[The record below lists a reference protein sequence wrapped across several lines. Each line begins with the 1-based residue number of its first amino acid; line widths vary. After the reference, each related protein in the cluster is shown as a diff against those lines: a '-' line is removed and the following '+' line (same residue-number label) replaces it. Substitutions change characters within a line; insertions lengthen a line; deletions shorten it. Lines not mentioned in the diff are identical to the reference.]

1 MMDPHGGTLVN
12 LLADP
17 SKDDRSDTP
26 TLVLSRRAAADFEM
40 LASGALSP
48 LTGFMGKTDY
58 ESVLND
64 MRLSDG
70 LVWTIPVMLPID
82 DAERDQI
89 GNQETVNLVSAEGD
103 TVGSVAVQNIFEY
116 DKEEEAKK
124 VYLTTDHDHPG
135 VARLFDQGNYYLAGD
150 VTAHRLP
157 SHERFGTYRKTA
169 QELRQK
175 FQEMEWRTVVAFQ
188 TRNPIHRAHEY
199 ITKCALELVD
209 GLLLHPIVGETKG
222 DDIPAEVRMD
232 CYEAILDNYY
242 PHRHTVLSV
251 FPAFM
256 RYAGPREAVFHAIT
270 RKNYGCTHFIVGRDH
285 AGVRDYYG
293 TYDAQRIFDR
303 FSRDELGIEP
313 MFFEHAF
320 YCKRTDLM
328 ATTKTSRAMD
338 HEKIYLSGS
347 KVRETL
353 MKGERL
359 PEEFTRPEV
368 EVILRR
374 YYQNE

>member
-48 LTGFMGKTDY
+48 LTGFMGQEDY
-58 ESVLND
+58 QNVLND
-64 MRLSDG
+64 MYLTDG
-70 LVWTIPVMLPID
+70 FVWTIPVMLPID

-103 TVGSVAVQNIFEY
+103 TVGSIAVQDIFKY
-116 DKEEEAKK
+116 DKEEEAEK

>member
-17 SKDDRSDTP
+17 PKDERSDAP

-48 LTGFMGKTDY
+48 LTGFMGQDDY
-58 ESVLND
+58 GSVLND
-64 MRLSDG
+64 MYLSDG
-70 LVWTIPVMLPID
+70 LVWTIPITLPIGD
-82 DAERDQI
+82 TERKQI
-89 GNQETVNLVSAEGD
+89 GNQETVNLVSAEGEVFG
-103 TVGSVAVQNIFEY
+103 TVSVQDIFEY

-124 VYLTTDHDHPG
+124 VYLTTDGDHPG

-150 VTAHRLP
+150 VKAFRLP
-157 SHERFGTYRKTA
+157 SHGRFGTYRETA

-175 FQEMEWRTVVAFQ
+175 FQEMGWRTVVAFQ

-232 CYEAILDNYY
+232 CYQAILNNYY
-242 PHRHTVLSV
+242 PQRHTVLSV

-320 YCKRTDLM
+320 YCKRTDLV

-347 KVRETL
+347 KVREML

-368 EVILRR
+368 EAILRR

>member
-48 LTGFMGKTDY
+48 LTGFMGQEDY
-58 ESVLND
+58 QNVLND
-64 MRLSDG
+64 MYLTDG
-70 LVWTIPVMLPID
+70 FVWTIPVMLPID

-135 VARLFDQGNYYLAGD
+135 VARLFEQGKYYLAGD
-150 VTAHRLP
+150 VTAYRLP

>member
-1 MMDPHGGTLVN
+1 MIDPHGGTLVN
-12 LLADP
+12 LLTDP
-17 SKDDRSDTP
+17 PHEERSDVP
-26 TLVLSRRAAADFEM
+26 TLVLSKRAAADFEM

-48 LTGFMGKTDY
+48 LTGFMGQDDY
-58 ESVLND
+58 DSVLND
-64 MRLSDG
+64 MRLADG
-70 LVWTIPVMLPID
+70 LVWTIPVTLPID

-89 GNQETVNLVSAEGD
+89 GKRETVNLLSAEGE
-103 TVGSVAVQNIFEY
+103 TLGCVAVHDIFEY
-116 DKEEEAKK
+116 NKREEAEKI
-124 VYLTTDHDHPG
+124 YLTTDHDHPG
-135 VARLFDQGNYYLAGD
+135 VARLFDQGNYYLSGE
-150 VTAHRLP
+150 VTAYRLP
-157 SHERFGTYRKTA
+157 PHERFGTYRKTG
-169 QELRQK
+169 QQLRQK

-199 ITKCALELVD
+199 ITKCALELAD

-232 CYEAILDNYY
+232 CYEAILNNYY

-347 KVRETL
+347 KVREML

-368 EVILRR
+368 EAILRK
-374 YYQNE
+374 YYQSE

>member
-1 MMDPHGGTLVN
+1 MMDPHGGALVN

-17 SKDDRSDTP
+17 PKDERSDAP

-48 LTGFMGKTDY
+48 LTGFMGQDDY
-58 ESVLND
+58 GSVLND
-64 MRLSDG
+64 MYLSDG
-70 LVWTIPVMLPID
+70 LVWTIPITLPIGD
-82 DAERDQI
+82 TERKQI
-89 GNQETVNLVSAEGD
+89 GNQETVNLVSAEGEVFG
-103 TVGSVAVQNIFEY
+103 TVSVQDIFEY

-124 VYLTTDHDHPG
+124 VYLTTDGDHPG

-150 VTAHRLP
+150 VKVFRLP
-157 SHERFGTYRKTA
+157 SHGRFGTYRETA

-175 FQEMEWRTVVAFQ
+175 FQEMGWRTVVAFQ

-232 CYEAILDNYY
+232 CYQAILNNYY
-242 PHRHTVLSV
+242 PQRHTVLSV

-320 YCKRTDLM
+320 YCKRTDLV

-347 KVRETL
+347 KVREML

>member
-1 MMDPHGGTLVN
+1 MMDPHGGALVN

-17 SKDDRSDTP
+17 PKDERSDAP
-26 TLVLSRRAAADFEM
+26 TLVLSKWAAADFEM

-48 LTGFMGKTDY
+48 LTGFMGQNDY
-58 ESVLND
+58 GSVLND
-64 MRLSDG
+64 MYLSDG
-70 LVWTIPVMLPID
+70 LVWTIPVTLPIGD
-82 DAERDQI
+82 TERKQI
-89 GNQETVNLVSAEGD
+89 GNQETVNLVSAEGEVFG
-103 TVGSVAVQNIFEY
+103 TVSVQDIFEY

-124 VYLTTDHDHPG
+124 VYLTTDGDHPG

-150 VTAHRLP
+150 VKAFRLP
-157 SHERFGTYRKTA
+157 SHGRFGTYRETA

-175 FQEMEWRTVVAFQ
+175 FQEMGWRTVVAFQ

-232 CYEAILDNYY
+232 CYQAILNNYY
-242 PHRHTVLSV
+242 PQRHTVLSV

-320 YCKRTDLM
+320 YCKRTDLV

-347 KVRETL
+347 KVREML

-368 EVILRR
+368 EAILRR

>member
-1 MMDPHGGTLVN
+1 
-12 LLADP
+12 
-17 SKDDRSDTP
+17 
-26 TLVLSRRAAADFEM
+26 
-40 LASGALSP
+40 
-48 LTGFMGKTDY
+48 
-58 ESVLND
+58 
-64 MRLSDG
+64 
-70 LVWTIPVMLPID
+70 
-82 DAERDQI
+82 
-89 GNQETVNLVSAEGD
+89 
-103 TVGSVAVQNIFEY
+103 
-116 DKEEEAKK
+116 
-124 VYLTTDHDHPG
+124 
-135 VARLFDQGNYYLAGD
+135 
-150 VTAHRLP
+150 
-157 SHERFGTYRKTA
+157 
-169 QELRQK
+169 
-175 FQEMEWRTVVAFQ
+175 
-188 TRNPIHRAHEY
+188 
-199 ITKCALELVD
+199 
-209 GLLLHPIVGETKG
+209 
-222 DDIPAEVRMD
+222 
-232 CYEAILDNYY
+232 
-242 PHRHTVLSV
+242 
-251 FPAFM
+251 
-256 RYAGPREAVFHAIT
+256 
-270 RKNYGCTHFIVGRDH
+270 KNYGCTHFIVGRDH

>member
-48 LTGFMGKTDY
+48 LTGFMGQEDY
-58 ESVLND
+58 QNVLND
-64 MRLSDG
+64 MYLTDG
-70 LVWTIPVMLPID
+70 FVWTIPVMLPID

>member
-103 TVGSVAVQNIFEY
+103 TVGSIAVQDIFKY
-116 DKEEEAKK
+116 DKEEEAEK